1 MLRRAL
7 LCLALLSGA
16 TAPAPRTAAGADDP
30 CPVRTDGPWTVIPT
44 PGPPAGAATVFAVD
58 PYVPSRLFASDGRL
72 VWRSAD
78 GGCRWNVVFDV
89 ASASSTLDLPGT
101 PEVTRVVAVTV
112 PPSPSRNLVYLLL
125 YGHRD
130 ATRTND
136 RPAVVRSLNGGQ
148 DWETVNQGLPDGVP
162 PPGTDAASPERAEDD
177 RCTDQQGCGLVVGA
191 GDPSA
196 LYLFSRPAGP
206 GPAEIDVALPDG
218 SWERRTGPSAAPG
231 DIGGAQADA
240 NPGGSNRIVAL
251 RTDPLTAGELWA
263 LLGDGSLHRSTDGAR
278 SWTALPR
285 TEGTRP
291 ALLDLF
297 HAPGRPP
304 ALLLLDGSGPRPRR
318 LVSTDGGRSFA
329 VSAATGL
336 DELPA
341 SIVHGPAAAAVV
353 VAGAG
358 GAAGYDAA
366 GSRFVDLDP
375 EQVAGPLDSASV
387 SRTTAPVYGF
397 RGRGRLVTFRPDGGT
412 QAGATPRTPRT
423 SGGSGGGTNTL
434 IPSTTH
440 LELAAGASTTL
451 TATLTLGGRRLPLD
465 LFFLQDT
472 SASMRSYVAG
482 FDRGVQQLVDGLM
495 AAGIDVAAGLGEFY
509 GLDLRYRRLRDVG
522 PIDDGFRRAVAAVR
536 THERTGPYNPDD
548 QPNLTALHQMATGAG
563 VARPAEGEPVAP
575 GQQATFRPGA
585 VRVVIHAADED
596 FAFDPSGPDQATTIA
611 ALRRAGVLHAG
622 IHVVRV
628 GEYPR
633 LGEHLED
640 LSRGTGAV
648 APAAGLDCDGDGRPD
663 IAPGAPL
670 VCRLRD
676 DRSSVTSLDIATPL
690 MAMLAGVVQEGTAT
704 LTATTPDAGDSGLGL
719 VVSERYPALDL
730 GRSQRLPFSVT
741 VTCPR
746 RPAPTEYALTL
757 VGRVQEAA
765 VADSALAVR
774 CAAAP
779 MAAAAAAAVSPPP
792 PGAPIPAGT
801 SAVPP
806 AVPGAPAPV
815 LSVPSVASAS
825 APAPASVAQVAP
837 ASHPAAQAVAAVV
850 PQQAPALAEQDAGDY
865 AFSRLGRAGPRRR
878 WSPEV
883 PPVAALAALA
893 LAAGVALRRRTA
905 PAVVPHTPRR
915 AS

>member
-1 MLRRAL
+1 MLARAL
-7 LCLALLSGA
+7 LCLALLLGA
-16 TAPAPRTAAGADDP
+16 TAPAPGAAAGPDDP
-30 CPVRTDGPWTVIPT
+30 CPVRTEGPWTVIPT

-58 PYVPSRLFASDGRL
+58 PYVPSRLFASDGRK

-78 GGCRWNVVFDV
+78 GGCRWRVVFDV

-101 PEVTRVVAVTV
+101 SEVTRVVAVTV
-112 PPSPSRNLVYLLL
+112 PPSPTRNLVYLLL

-148 DWETVNQGLPDGVP
+148 DWESVNRGLPDGVP
-162 PPGTDAASPERAEDD
+162 PPGTEAAAPERAEDD
-177 RCTDQQGCGLVVGA
+177 RCTDQQGCGLLAGA

-206 GPAEIDVALPDG
+206 GPAEIDVARPDG
-218 SWERRTGPSAAPG
+218 TWERRTGPSSAPG
-231 DIGGAQADA
+231 QIGGTNADP
-240 NPGGSNRIVAL
+240 NPGGSNRIAAL
-251 RTDPLTAGELWA
+251 RTDPLTAEELWA
-263 LLGDGSLHRSTDGAR
+263 LLEDGSLHRSTDGAR
-278 SWTALPR
+278 SWTAVPR
-285 TEGTRP
+285 PAGTRP

-297 HAPGRPP
+297 HAPGRPA

-329 VSAATGL
+329 VSAAVGL

-341 SIVHGPAAAAVV
+341 SIVHGPAPAAVV
-353 VAGAG
+353 VAGAR
-358 GAAGYDAA
+358 GAAGYDET

-375 EQVAGPLDSASV
+375 GKVAGPLDSASV
-387 SRTTAPVYGF
+387 SRTAVPLYGF
-397 RGRGRLVTFRPDGGT
+397 RGRGRLVTFRPDGGA
-412 QAGATPRTPRT
+412 QAGTAPRTPRT
-423 SGGSGGGTNTL
+423 AGRDDGGNALT
-434 IPSTTH
+434 PSTTR
-440 LELAAGASTTL
+440 LDLAAGASATL
-451 TATLTLGGRRLPLD
+451 TATLTLAGRRLPLD

-522 PIDDGFRRAVAAVR
+522 PIDDEFRKAVAAVR
-536 THERTGPYNPDD
+536 THERTGPYNADD

-563 VARPAEGEPVAP
+563 VVRPSEGEPVAP

-611 ALRRAGVLHAG
+611 ALHRAGVLHAG
-622 IHVVRV
+622 IHIVRV

-640 LSRGTGAV
+640 LSRGTGAI

-676 DRSSVTSLDIATPL
+676 DRSSVTSLDLATPL
-690 MAMLAGVVQEGTAT
+690 TAMLSGVVQEGTAT
-704 LTATTPDAGDSGLGL
+704 LTAAAPEVGATGLGL
-719 VVSERYPALDL
+719 VVSERYPGLDL

-746 RPAPTEYALTL
+746 RPAATEHAVTL

-765 VADSALAVR
+765 VADSAVAVR

-779 MAAAAAAAVSPPP
+779 MAAAAAAVVPPS
-792 PGAPIPAGT
+792 PGAPN
-801 SAVPP
+801 PP
-806 AVPGAPAPV
+806 ATLAAPPALPGGTAPV

-865 AFSRLGRAGPRRR
+865 AFSRLRSTGPRRR
-878 WSPEV
+878 WSPEG
-883 PPVAALAALA
+883 PPVAALAALS
-893 LAAGVALRRRTA
+893 LATGVALRRRTA
-905 PAVVPHTPRR
+905 AAVVPHMPRR
-915 AS
+915 SS